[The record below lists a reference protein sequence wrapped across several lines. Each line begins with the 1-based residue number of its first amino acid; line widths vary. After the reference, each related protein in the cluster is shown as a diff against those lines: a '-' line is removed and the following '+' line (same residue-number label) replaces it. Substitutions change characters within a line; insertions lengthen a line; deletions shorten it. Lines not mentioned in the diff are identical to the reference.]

1 MGKGEVWETLPSFRM
16 WPKKT
21 FFGLD
26 KNNAHCFKVPKELT
40 EECISLYDLGAGNLQ
55 TEIIFSSGG
64 IDYPA
69 EIRLARLKLRNA
81 IFFQW
86 PKFNQTILLFRT
98 SLGDS
103 YTKTLEGEV
112 NDSQSIDFFHAEGSM
127 FILRFNNNE

>member
-1 MGKGEVWETLPSFRM
+1 MGKVEVWETLPSFRM

-40 EECISLYDLGAGNLQ
+40 EECISLFDLKKGNLQ

-69 EIRLARLKLRNA
+69 EIRLARLKLRNV

-98 SLGDS
+98 SLRDS
-103 YTKTLEGEV
+103 YSKTLEGGV
-112 NDSQSIDFFHAEGSM
+112 NNSQSIDFFHAEGPM